1 MSIQIL
7 TRNLRRVASLR
18 GFSYAT
24 ESKKPGD
31 KENTETKTESSKSTD
46 SMYSNVSYFY
56 PIYFVYFHNKL
67 TFFLLFIFS
76 FQEIEII

>member
-24 ESKKPGD
+24 NSKKPGVNENN
-31 KENTETKTESSKSTD
+31 ENTDKQTESSKSTD
-46 SMYSNVSYFY
+46 SMHSNVSYFY
-56 PIYFVYFHNKL
+56 PVYFVYFHNKL
-67 TFFLLFIFS
+67 TVFFRFIFS
-76 FQEIEII
+76 FR